1 MITRAASFPK
11 ALTSQE
17 KQKFG
22 IIFFQHS
29 WRIFVQQNWSSWRY
43 SLFTCPIKMSSLYHG
58 TREILIKLKQ
68 KRSQV
73 FLGWEKHELPMQG
86 RQIRSIRQYS
96 TQINLLRKSLQ
107 EVFYGQT
114 NCFQSHLFSFLS
126 IYIENS
132 PTTFHFVE
140 NKNVK
145 LFLKMLK
152 QDFASIFRNKSQT
165 TCTVSAFLCQFYC
178 ICTDIIKHSIWQN
191 LNISNS

>member
-1 MITRAASFPK
+1 MSTSK

-22 IIFFQHS
+22 RKFFPYS
-29 WRIFVQQNWSSWRY
+29 WCIFVQQTWSSWRF

-58 TREILIKLKQ
+58 TRVILIKLKE
-68 KRSQV
+68 KRSHI

-86 RQIRSIRQYS
+86 RQIRSIRWYG
-96 TQINLLRKSLQ
+96 TQINMLSKSLQ

-114 NCFQSHLFSFLS
+114 NCLQSYPFSFLS
-126 IYIENS
+126 IYMKNS
-132 PTTFHFVE
+132 PITFYFVE
-140 NKNVK
+140 NKDVQ

-152 QDFASIFRNKSQT
+152 QDFARIFRNKSQK

-191 LNISNS
+191 LNVSNS